1 MGNVSGIIKSGDRLY
16 IDVSSNDTS
25 TTYDY
30 SIAGASTSIS
40 DRSWWSDKEI
50 GPFQEDVSY
59 SISSTGDVSVYIV
72 KPSGNREYPEESPPS
87 AESLNAGDVVVVSG
101 LANIKTGD
109 RLAPNEIKQRKTPR
123 LCFVGSS
130 LTQHGNGWGPTKI
143 SWDSRGWPCWL
154 MALMQDSAIA
164 EQWTY
169 TAPDGKQ
176 YTVGSNRGFSG
187 QYASEIDARKAD
199 IAAMGADYY
208 IVQQGT
214 NDLAS
219 KTTAETS
226 AAVISTAKA
235 LRDTGAKVVLLPEP
249 PRWFSLGSGWE
260 SGGVAQLRRQALN
273 TAKRQLADSER
284 DILCADSENGLV
296 QASGDAVAAQFYD
309 GTHLASSGAYQ
320 WALNSFNLMVPAEIP
335 FREHIVNAQNVYDAT
350 NNPKGSL
357 VANPTLQSNASGWTK
372 SAVVTGISAFTVATQ
387 SDGSLLVTIT
397 TDGTGPAGAVSA
409 VSLLRDSPITH
420 NIGEAVYT
428 GVKIRS
434 VSQTVPCLY
443 GVKPY
448 TRCSKTGE
456 TIIYGFGME
465 KYLSSSYPG
474 SKTSY
479 WPAIGARSL
488 YCRTP
493 RVVIPYN
500 GASIKAG
507 IYFEFN
513 AAVAGVTTIVLEGID
528 CFSVALPWDAVGVK
542 QDTGYA
548 SQNIYGGSDI

>member
-1 MGNVSGIIKSGDRLY
+1 MKIYTKKDAIAAESAGLADMKPIKTQLFSGPDVIDYNSENKPSPASAGNGYEISVSGRTVKSNGTAWL
-16 IDVSSNDTS
+16 SQ
-25 TTYDY
+25 
-30 SIAGASTSIS
+30 ASYKSCVP
-40 DRSWWSDKEI
+40 K
-50 GPFQEDVSY
+50 
-59 SISSTGDVSVYIV
+59 
-72 KPSGNREYPEESPPS
+72 
-87 AESLNAGDVVVVSG
+87 
-101 LANIKTGD
+101 
-109 RLAPNEIKQRKTPR
+109 

-154 MALMQDSAIA
+154 MALMQDSAVA

-169 TAPDGKQ
+169 LAPNGNQ

-199 IAAMGADYY
+199 IAAMNADYY

-226 AAVISTAKA
+226 ASVVSTAKY
-235 LRDTGAKVVLLPEP
+235 LRDTGATVVLLPEP

-260 SGGVAQLRRQALN
+260 SGGFAQLRRHALN
-273 TAKRQLADSER
+273 TIKRNLAGGER
-284 DILCADSENGLV
+284 GFMCADSESGLI
-296 QASGDAVAAQFYD
+296 QASGDAVTAQFYD
-309 GTHLASSGAYQ
+309 GTHLSSSGAYQ
-320 WALNSFNLMVPAEIP
+320 WALNIFNGLVPSDIP
-335 FREHIVNAQNVYDAT
+335 FREHVISAQNVYDAT
-350 NNPKGSL
+350 NNQKGSL

-372 SAVVTGISAFTVATQ
+372 SALVTGISAFTIANQ
-387 SDGSLLVTIT
+387 GDGSLLVTIT
-397 TDGTGPAGAVSA
+397 TDGAGPAGVVSA

-420 NIGEAVYT
+420 NIGEAIYA
-428 GVKIRS
+428 GVKVRS

-448 TRCSKTGE
+448 VRCSKTGE
-456 TIIYGFGME
+456 TIVYGFGME

-479 WPAIGARSL
+479 WPAIGTRSL

-493 RVVIPYN
+493 RVVVPYD
-500 GASIKAG
+500 GAAIKAG
-507 IYFEFN
+507 VYFEFN
-513 AAVAGVTTIVLEGID
+513 ASVAGTTTIVLEGID
-528 CFSVALPWDAVGVK
+528 CFSGALPWDVVGVK

-548 SQNIYGGSDI
+548 SQNIYGGTDV

>member
-1 MGNVSGIIKSGDRLY
+1 MPFMKPNSPWLY
-16 IDVSSNDTS
+16 HDT
-25 TTYDY
+25 
-30 SIAGASTSIS
+30 
-40 DRSWWSDKEI
+40 
-50 GPFQEDVSY
+50 
-59 SISSTGDVSVYIV
+59 TGDLIGIKDPDGGERFFAAQS
-72 KPSGNREYPEESPPS
+72 YPMAMVP
-87 AESLNAGDVVVVSG
+87 AEV
-101 LANIKTGD
+101 
-109 RLAPNEIKQRKTPR
+109 KQRRTPR

-154 MALMQDSAIA
+154 MALLQDSAVA

-176 YTVGSNRGFSG
+176 YTGGSNRGFSG

-199 IAAMGADYY
+199 IAAMSADYY

-219 KTTAETS
+219 KPISETAT
-226 AAVISTAKA
+226 AVVSTAKY
-235 LRDTGAKVVLLPEP
+235 LRDMGAKIVLLPEP

-273 TAKRQLADSER
+273 MIKRNLADTER
-284 DILCADSENGLV
+284 DILCADSDTGLI
-296 QASGDAVAAQFYD
+296 QATGDAIAAMFYD
-309 GTHLASSGAYQ
+309 GTHLASAGAYQ
-320 WALNSFNLMVPAEIP
+320 WALNGFNLLTAADIP
-335 FREHIVNAQNVYDAT
+335 FREHFISAQNVYDAT
-350 NNPKGSL
+350 NNPAGCL
-357 VANPTLQSNASGWTK
+357 VANPNMQGDASGWTK
-372 SAVVTGISAFTVATQ
+372 SSLVTGISAFTAVTQ

-397 TDGTGPAGAVSA
+397 TDGSGPAGAVSA
-409 VSLLRDSPITH
+409 VSLLRDSLRTH
-420 NIGEAVYT
+420 NVGEAVWT

-448 TRCSKTGE
+448 TRCSKTAE
-456 TIIYGFGME
+456 TTIYGFGME
-465 KYLSSSYPG
+465 KYISGSFAG

-479 WPAIGARSL
+479 WPAISARSL
-488 YCRTP
+488 YAKTP
-493 RVVIPYN
+493 RVVIPYD

-507 IYFEFN
+507 VYFEFN
-513 AAVAGVTTIVLEGID
+513 AAVAGVTTIVLEGVD
-528 CFSVALPWDAVGVK
+528 CFSGALPWDAIGVK

-548 SQNIYGGSDI
+548 SQNVYGGADI